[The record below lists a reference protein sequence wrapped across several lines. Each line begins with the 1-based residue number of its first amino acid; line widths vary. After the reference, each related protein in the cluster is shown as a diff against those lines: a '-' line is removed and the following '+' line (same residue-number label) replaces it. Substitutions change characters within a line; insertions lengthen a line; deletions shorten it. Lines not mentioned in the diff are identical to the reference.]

1 MPWGPRFLLFF
12 CSALILSLWIISA
25 RQSAPFSWLKADG
38 RSVLAALPVRFG
50 EDQFKIVKL
59 KEHNG
64 ILVEVYKQV
73 ENQSHLYTQFR
84 FENRSDAYYDFKSSV
99 TNLFVANIDSDMENE
114 IIVPSLTKNLE
125 SEINVIKYESAEKK
139 FTLQ

>member
-1 MPWGPRFLLFF
+1 M
-12 CSALILSLWIISA
+12 SAWIISS
-25 RQSAPFSWLKADG
+25 RQSTLFSWFKADA

-59 KEHNG
+59 KEPNG
-64 ILVEVYKQV
+64 ILIEVYKQI
-73 ENQSHLYTQFR
+73 ENQSSLYTQFR
-84 FENRSDAYYDFKSSV
+84 LEDRSDAYYDFKSSV
-99 TNLFVANIDSDMENE
+99 TNLFVANIDEDLENE

-125 SEINVIKYESAEKK
+125 SEINVIKYESSEKK